1 MAYVYLLDLHKF
13 IDHRLTQA
21 LKSLEDSE
29 NEKDAASFHT
39 GRIEI
44 LSEFKNYLTIN
55 LNPKL
60 PRRIRESYKPD
71 RGERGETLL

>member
-13 IDHRLTQA
+13 IDQRLAKAKQ
-21 LKSLEDSE
+21 SVDSTE
-29 NEKDAASFHT
+29 HDPSEKRFHE

-44 LSEFKNYLTIN
+44 LSDFKVFLNEN

-60 PRRIRESYKPD
+60 PRRIREKYFGKTT
-71 RGERGETLL
+71 GAHLKQ